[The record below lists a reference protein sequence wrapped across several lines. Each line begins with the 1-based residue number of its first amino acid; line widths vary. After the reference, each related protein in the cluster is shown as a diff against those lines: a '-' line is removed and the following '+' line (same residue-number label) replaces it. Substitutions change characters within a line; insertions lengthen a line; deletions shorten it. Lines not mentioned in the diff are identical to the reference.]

1 MLTFF
6 DRSLF
11 TFTRSRQRWLT
22 GGLEKDGRPLRNRRH
37 FDLWSEDG
45 NPTLGLGTGE
55 GRVPRDSQTP
65 LSRSGANFFD
75 LHLDHHRARHS
86 LVREHSR
93 ECFLMRFMT
102 SRCCG
107 KMETK
112 NATRRE
118 SIVSSDASLH
128 FAATGYMKYAIFT
141 KLNPFL

>member
-1 MLTFF
+1 MK
-6 DRSLF
+6 R
-11 TFTRSRQRWLT
+11 RW
-22 GGLEKDGRPLRNRRH
+22 KSH
-37 FDLWSEDG
+37 A
-45 NPTLGLGTGE
+45 GTGTGV

-65 LSRSGANFFD
+65 LSRNGANFFD

-102 SRCCG
+102 SRCCR

-118 SIVSSDASLH
+118 SIASLY
-128 FAATGYMKYAIFT
+128 FAATGYAIFT
-141 KLNPFL
+141 KQNPFLYFNYICIWQQNKFNMLKITIRNLICISCYSECCGFCNSTVKTF